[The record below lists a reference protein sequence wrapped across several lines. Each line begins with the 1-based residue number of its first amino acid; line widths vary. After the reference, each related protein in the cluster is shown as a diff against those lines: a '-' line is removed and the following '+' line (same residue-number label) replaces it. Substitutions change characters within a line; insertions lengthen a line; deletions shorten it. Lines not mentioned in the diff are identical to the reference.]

1 MSTTITIF
9 AKITQLA
16 VESHSSTADRI
27 LFTFV
32 LFGVFGIGMVETVRG
47 INHWAGS
54 KRGTKSEPS
63 KDNPVAVPPQP
74 RTEQSQRNPLQDPV
88 LHFEPERDVV
98 WSTRADLGQKIG
110 IFDISLHNTGL
121 EDVDVMELSKKY
133 FLAQRGKEII
143 IKNIRDVTENSK
155 LFIKSKNRLPIHLDF
170 NPYLDTIREVA
181 GNFTEGPS
189 RAGVYIV
196 ARCRRHAD
204 GKDFTFSKAYGIFN
218 FQGPALFTE
227 GSTMDV
233 LPIDIRSQF
242 LTLHEVI
249 PYLDSPERWTSVTRE
264 VTSDAN
270 GDLHSRLH

>member
-1 MSTTITIF
+1 
-9 AKITQLA
+9 
-16 VESHSSTADRI
+16 
-27 LFTFV
+27 
-32 LFGVFGIGMVETVRG
+32 
-47 INHWAGS
+47 
-54 KRGTKSEPS
+54 
-63 KDNPVAVPPQP
+63 
-74 RTEQSQRNPLQDPV
+74 
-88 LHFEPERDVV
+88 
-98 WSTRADLGQKIG
+98 
-110 IFDISLHNTGL
+110 L

-189 RAGVYIV
+189 RARVYIV